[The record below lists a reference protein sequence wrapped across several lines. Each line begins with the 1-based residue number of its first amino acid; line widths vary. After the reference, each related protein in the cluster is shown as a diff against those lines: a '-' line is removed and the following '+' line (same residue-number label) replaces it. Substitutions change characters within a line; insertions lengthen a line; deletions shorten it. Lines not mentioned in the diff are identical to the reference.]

1 MKRSRKLIPM
11 LDREYAADDY
21 YLAEL
26 GQRLQSLRIRDN
38 VAGDWLN

>member
-21 YLAEL
+21 YLAEM
-26 GQRLQSLRIRDN
+26 GRRLQSLRMRN
-38 VAGDWLN
+38 GVSGDWF